1 MNLTLT
7 QEVILESEESAFN
20 FDQINKLD
28 IGEKIIIVTSFC
40 GVVMIFLAGTA
51 IAQAMLTAFITTS
64 ATIFIFY
71 SARETY
77 YGAKIW
83 NIMMD
88 HSVSSDLALSG
99 LFMVL
104 FGSATAVGL
113 LGGAAAGAMTS
124 AVFVLTR
131 KFAPNG
137 GRVAVPEKPKKIF
150 NLNQGSVYAK
160 PVVYSGSELVA
171 A

>member
-1 MNLTLT
+1 MEDPGCFT
-7 QEVILESEESAFN
+7 FN
-20 FDQINKLD
+20 FEDASKLD
-28 IGEKIIIVTSFC
+28 IGEKIIIVTSVC
-40 GVVMIFLAGTA
+40 GVVMIFVASTA
-51 IAQAMLTAFITTS
+51 IAQAMLTAFITTA

-71 SARETY
+71 SARNTY
-77 YGAKIW
+77 YGAKVW
-83 NIMMD
+83 NLMMD
-88 HSVSSDLALSG
+88 HSVTSDLALSG
-99 LFMVL
+99 IFMVV

-137 GRVAVPEKPKKIF
+137 GRVKVPP
-150 NLNQGSVYAK
+150 K
-160 PVVYSGSELVA
+160 PVKSFGFKGAFNGNSIINAESGLVA